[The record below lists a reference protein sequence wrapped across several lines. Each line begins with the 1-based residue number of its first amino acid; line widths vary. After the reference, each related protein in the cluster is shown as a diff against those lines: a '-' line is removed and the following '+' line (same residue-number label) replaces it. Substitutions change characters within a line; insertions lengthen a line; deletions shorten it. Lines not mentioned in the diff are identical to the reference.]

1 MIDATPLAA
10 LHEQVGNFLDEQRH
24 APSTLSHAVNH
35 FFRQRILGGKLA
47 HHVPNLLTV
56 ERHSRNCTV
65 MRARPTAVET
75 RAGWSRW

>member
-35 FFRQRILGGKLA
+35 FFRQA
-47 HHVPNLLTV
+47 FWAV
-56 ERHSRNCTV
+56 SS
-65 MRARPTAVET
+65 PTMCRT
-75 RAGWSRW
+75 C